1 MKNVVRVIGVI
12 LLFLPIACK
21 QRKADIIISTDS
33 LLKEMVSRESLALFP
48 QPYYETRQFSSY
60 DRASVDKDSSSW
72 YANWDRSQFI
82 REENKSGRREFVVF
96 DSEGPGAITRFWVT
110 VADYSGKGIIRFYID
125 GKTEPEIEGEV
136 LNVIGGQ
143 SLVGYPLSASVSEL
157 TDHLQRGHN
166 LYLPIPYSKSCKIT
180 YESPSIKEP
189 GEFSG
194 NVFIII

>member
-82 REENKSGRREFVVF
+82 R
-96 DSEGPGAITRFWVT
+96 
-110 VADYSGKGIIRFYID
+110 
-125 GKTEPEIEGEV
+125 
-136 LNVIGGQ
+136 
-143 SLVGYPLSASVSEL
+143 
-157 TDHLQRGHN
+157 
-166 LYLPIPYSKSCKIT
+166 
-180 YESPSIKEP
+180 
-189 GEFSG
+189 
-194 NVFIII
+194 